1 MQKKVTEIG
10 SYLCL
15 GFLMLVNKDSNKK
28 SNQNNNKS
36 DPRESEHIEHLIGYE
51 STVFIY
57 IKYSSSIYTY
67 LSVSYTHL
75 DVYKRQV
82 LQESGECRGR

>member
-1 MQKKVTEIG
+1 MMQKKVTEIG

-51 STVFIY
+51 SEVFIY

-67 LSVSYTHL
+67 L
-75 DVYKRQV
+75 
-82 LQESGECRGR
+82 